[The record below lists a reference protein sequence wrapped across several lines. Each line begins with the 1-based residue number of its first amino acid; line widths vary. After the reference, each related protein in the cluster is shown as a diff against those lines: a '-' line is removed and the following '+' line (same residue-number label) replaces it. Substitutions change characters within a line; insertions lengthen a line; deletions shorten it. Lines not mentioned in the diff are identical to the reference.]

1 MKYECKCAL
10 RAYMAARFARTR
22 KDAKLTQ
29 AAFSEILMVDT
40 RSYVDLEHGRNL
52 CGALTFVL
60 YLVFLC
66 KDADDFVQELRKIIL
81 DAADHE
87 LPAS

>member
-1 MKYECKCAL
+1 
-10 RAYMAARFARTR
+10 
-22 KDAKLTQ
+22 
-29 AAFSEILMVDT
+29 MVDT

-52 CGALTFVL
+52 CGTLTFVL

-66 KDADDFVQELRKIIL
+66 KDVDDFVQELRKIIL

>member
-22 KDAKLTQ
+22 KDAELTQ

-52 CGALTFVL
+52 CGTLTF
-60 YLVFLC
+60 VFLC
-66 KDADDFVQELRKIIL
+66 KDVDDFVQELRKIIL